1 MFVWLTGC
9 TSRRGLTQLCRRSE
23 LAPGR
28 RPRSAGPQ
36 ATGTLRP
43 VSSAQISQ
51 PWGPALQEEPLDHK
65 SALQPGAT
73 CRAALPETQQPCQIL
88 VRSIHASD
96 GLILVYSQFKVS
108 YSDGDQLTRDRVCSH
123 CQYVGKCKPHAMV
136 TLEVSQFMS
145 QHSLAKHTNLHTMSY
160 Y

>member
-1 MFVWLTGC
+1 
-9 TSRRGLTQLCRRSE
+9 
-23 LAPGR
+23 
-28 RPRSAGPQ
+28 
-36 ATGTLRP
+36 
-43 VSSAQISQ
+43 
-51 PWGPALQEEPLDHK
+51 
-65 SALQPGAT
+65 
-73 CRAALPETQQPCQIL
+73 
-88 VRSIHASD
+88 
-96 GLILVYSQFKVS
+96 VYSQFKVS